1 MEDLNFPPR
10 TRNRLKFFAKNSG
23 LILFAGLLG
32 HGKTTS
38 ANSVLE
44 YYMRL
49 YGDTAITVEQPC
61 EYNLQDREWS
71 RGSKCYQ
78 YEVYEDKDWLTNLEK
93 GLELQP
99 RYIYFGEMI
108 TPEAT
113 ARALELAS
121 DGNHLVI
128 STVTADTIEHALMRV
143 RDLAEKH
150 VGDKADEMLA
160 EAILS
165 CVAPRFI

>member
-1 MEDLNFPPR
+1 MTPHLQLS
-10 TRNRLKFFAKNSG
+10 NR
-23 LILFAGLLG
+23 
-32 HGKTTS
+32 
-38 ANSVLE
+38 AN
-44 YYMRL
+44 
-49 YGDTAITVEQPC
+49 IIFKI
-61 EYNLQDREWS
+61 EWS
-71 RGSKCYQ
+71 RGSKCHQ

-113 ARALELAS
+113 ARVSELAS

-143 RDLAEKH
+143 Y
-150 VGDKADEMLA
+150 V
-160 EAILS
+160 I
-165 CVAPRFI
+165 